1 MTLGFW
7 PGKPGGRIVGLL
19 FIGRLNGEEG
29 EEVEEEGLAGTCR
42 KR

>member
-7 PGKPGGRIVGLL
+7 LGQPRGKIVGLL
-19 FIGRLNGEEG
+19 FIRRLNGEEG